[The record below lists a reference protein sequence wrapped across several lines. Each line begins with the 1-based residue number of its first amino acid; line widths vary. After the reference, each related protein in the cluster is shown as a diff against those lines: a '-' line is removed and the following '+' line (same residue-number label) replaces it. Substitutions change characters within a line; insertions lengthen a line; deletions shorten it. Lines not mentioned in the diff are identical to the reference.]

1 MKKHIKLIPLLLAA
15 FLLWGCGAGTADPTQ
30 APQTQPTAPLLA
42 EVATQEELVKAL
54 EESPRITLTA
64 DLQLTSMVGMKD
76 RILDGGGHTITGPE
90 LQQVEVENAEGKKE
104 MQNVVET
111 ENAVMVCSGTVEN
124 LNIQGAYR
132 CLGDCK
138 AYPMTGDVRIKNVS
152 AEGTL
157 YALSIGRGD
166 KTGSLFVENCTLRG
180 WVNINKIKNAQFKNC
195 TFGYCANGENGYFR
209 CFIDTTLIGCHFEPW
224 VNENGS
230 TTRYNISFHKNTKG
244 VILTLEDCYVGDTLI
259 TEDNVGKLLK
269 LNLTGNKVVVR
280 NTVQ

>member
-1 MKKHIKLIPLLLAA
+1 MKKLLRLVPMLLAVA
-15 FLLWGCGAGTADPTQ
+15 LLWGCAADTADPTQ
-30 APQTQPTAPLLA
+30 PTETQPTAPLLA
-42 EVATQEELVKAL
+42 EVSTQEELVKAL
-54 EESPRITLTA
+54 AESPRITLTA
-64 DLQLTSMVGMKD
+64 DMQLTNMVGVKD

-111 ENAVMVCSGTVEN
+111 ENAVMICSGTVEN

-138 AYPMTGDVRIKNVS
+138 AYPMNDDVRIKNVN

-157 YALSIGRGD
+157 YALSIGRGN
-166 KTGSLFVENCTLRG
+166 KNGSLYVENCTLRG
-180 WVNINKIKNAQFKNC
+180 WVNINKIKTAQFKDC
-195 TFGYCANGENGYFR
+195 TFGFDSNGKNGYFR
-209 CFIDTTLIGCHFEPW
+209 CFIDTTLIGCNFEPW
-224 VNENGS
+224 VNEAGK
-230 TTRYNISFHKNTKG
+230 TTRYNISFYKSTSG

-259 TEDNVGKLLK
+259 TQDNVGKLLK
-269 LNLTGNKVVVR
+269 LSLTGNKVVVR